1 MQVLAAA
8 VKQLDLQLPSS
19 RGGPSSF
26 AVFKKSE
33 LVTFKVFIN

>member
-8 VKQLDLQLPSS
+8 AKQLDLQLATS
-19 RGGPSSF
+19 RAGPSSF
-26 AVFKKSE
+26 VVFKKSE